1 MVAKYSMLKEEDKIK
16 VDTTVKISTRCI
28 FKRMLKFI
36 ISIKILVIK
45 QNCIFNFNNYLCYS
59 FSDLTITISYIFFV
73 S

>member
-36 ISIKILVIK
+36 ISIKILVI
-45 QNCIFNFNNYLCYS
+45 
-59 FSDLTITISYIFFV
+59 
-73 S
+73 